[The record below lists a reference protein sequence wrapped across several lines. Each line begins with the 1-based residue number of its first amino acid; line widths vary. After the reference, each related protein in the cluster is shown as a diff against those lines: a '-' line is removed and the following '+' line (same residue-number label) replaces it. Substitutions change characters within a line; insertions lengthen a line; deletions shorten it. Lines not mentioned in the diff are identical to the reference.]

1 MTARIN
7 TTKPA
12 GKIPVM
18 KQVAILGAGV
28 MGAQIA
34 AHFANAGVPSLLF
47 DLPASEGSDASATAR
62 AAIRALSKQKPE
74 PLALGS
80 FQQLITPCNYDDD
93 LNKLNRCDLV
103 IEVIAERADWKIDLY
118 KKITPHLNENTTL
131 ASNTSGISIE
141 LLAEGVPDS
150 YKDQFLGIHFFN
162 PPRYMPLVEIIAHND
177 TRSDVLDDVETFLIS
192 TLGKG
197 VVRAK
202 DTTNFIANR
211 VGIFSILVTLYHA
224 ERLGINFESVDA
236 LTGTKL
242 GRPKSATLRT
252 ADVVGLDTMR
262 HVIQGVIDNLGD
274 DPWADLFKIPAWL
287 DRLVDKGSL
296 GQKTKIGIY
305 KKEGKEILVLDTD
318 TGNYRKRKV
327 KIPRKVEKI
336 LKAFTDPDRLANLRD
351 IKDPNAEFLWAIH
364 RDVLHYCAYFLED
377 IADNARDIDMAIRWG
392 FGWKQGPFEIWQHS
406 GWDKL
411 SKLIKEDID
420 SGKTHCDLPLPDWVS
435 EIDAIHNEQGSWS
448 AKDHQYKAP
457 STLPVYDR
465 QRWPETVVGAKAPEF
480 SVLFEN
486 DVCKFWIT
494 GGENIHDDIGVLS
507 FKTKLHTISDAVLSS
522 INEAIDLAEEQLTGM
537 VIWHPDAPFSAGAD
551 LKSFMPIAMKSI
563 LPGNNGLD
571 ELLQRFQNTCIRM
584 RKSNVPVVAGV
595 QGLALGGGC
604 ELMMQTD
611 RVVAA
616 LESYIGLVE
625 VGVGLIPAGS
635 GCMEFARRA
644 SVASKGEDVFDHI
657 KNAFETIGM
666 GKVATS
672 AYQAKDMGF
681 LRETDI
687 VVMNKNEVLHTAI
700 AQVRALN
707 AANYRPQP
715 EQTIRAGGRAA
726 IANIKAAMVN
736 MHAGGFISDYD
747 MKIGELVADALCGG
761 NVDEGTELTEEWFL
775 RYEREGFRKLL
786 KNPKTHMR
794 VKHMLDTGKP
804 LRN

>member
-1 MTARIN
+1 MTIN
-7 TTKPA
+7 K
-12 GKIPVM
+12 GRVPVM
-18 KQVAILGAGV
+18 KKVAILGAGV

-34 AHFANAGVPSLLF
+34 AHFANAGVPSLLY
-47 DLPASEGSDASATAR
+47 DLPAEGKDRSATGK
-62 AAIRALSKQKPE
+62 AAIKALAKQKPE
-74 PLALGS
+74 PLALAS
-80 FQQLITPCNYDDD
+80 FQKLITACNYDDD
-93 LNKLNRCDLV
+93 LEKLKDCNLV

-118 KKITPHLNENTTL
+118 KKIIPHLNDNSIL
-131 ASNTSGISIE
+131 ATNTSGISIA
-141 LLAEGVPDS
+141 LLAEGVPDL

-162 PPRYMPLVEIIAHND
+162 PPRYMPLVEIIAHD
-177 TRSDVLDDVETFLIS
+177 GTRADVMDSIETFLVS

-224 ERLGINFESVDA
+224 ERLGINFETVDA

-274 DPWADLFKIPAWL
+274 DPWAKLFKIPSWL
-287 DRLVDKGSL
+287 DTLVENGSL
-296 GQKTKIGIY
+296 GAKTKIGIY
-305 KKEGKEILVLDTD
+305 KKEGKDILVFDEA
-318 TGNYRKRKV
+318 TGNYRKRKD
-327 KIPRKVEKI
+327 KIPKKVEKV
-336 LKAFTDPDRLANLRD
+336 LKQFKDPDRLANLRA
-351 IKDPNAEFLWAIH
+351 INDPHAEFLWAIN
-364 RDVLHYCAYFLED
+364 RDVLHYCAYFLDE
-377 IADNARDIDMAIRWG
+377 IADSARDIDLAIRWG
-392 FGWKQGPFEIWQHS
+392 FGWKQGPFEIWQQA
-406 GWDKL
+406 GWHKIAG
-411 SKLIKEDID
+411 LIKEDID
-420 SGKTHCDLPLPDWVS
+420 SGKTPCSLPLPEWVS
-435 EIDAIHNEQGSWS
+435 EIDAVHTEAGSWS
-448 AKDHQYKAP
+448 AKDQEYMPP
-457 STLPVYDR
+457 STLPVYKR
-465 QRWPETVVGAKAPEF
+465 QRWPETVIGSKPPAQGT
-480 SVLFEN
+480 LFEN
-486 DVCKFWIT
+486 EVCHFWLVDDD
-494 GGENIHDDIGVLS
+494 GDGDIGVLS
-507 FKTKLHTISDAVLSS
+507 FKTKLHTISDAVLAS
-522 INEAIDLAEEQLTGM
+522 INQAIDVAEESLTGM

-571 ELLQRFQNTCIRM
+571 ELLQRFQNTCIHA
-584 RKSNVPVVAGV
+584 RKSNIPVVAAV
-595 QGLALGGGC
+595 HGLALGGGC

-616 LESYIGLVE
+616 MESYIGLVE

-644 SVASKGEDVFDHI
+644 SNAAKGDDVFDHI

-672 AYQAKDMGF
+672 AYQAQDMGF

-700 AQVRALN
+700 AQVRALD

-736 MHAGGFISDYD
+736 MHAGEFISDYD
-747 MKIGELVADALCGG
+747 MKIGEYVANALCGG
-761 NVDEGTELTEEWFL
+761 DVDEGTELTEEWFL

-786 KNPKTHMR
+786 KNTKTHMR

>member
-1 MTARIN
+1 MTIN
-7 TTKPA
+7 K
-12 GKIPVM
+12 GRVPVM
-18 KQVAILGAGV
+18 RKVAILGAGV

-34 AHFANAGVPSLLF
+34 AHFANAGVPSLLY
-47 DLPASEGSDASATAR
+47 DLPAEGNDPSATGK
-62 AAIRALSKQKPE
+62 AAIKALAKQKPE
-74 PLALGS
+74 PLALAS
-80 FQQLITPCNYDDD
+80 FQKLITACNYDDD
-93 LNKLNRCDLV
+93 LAKLKDCDLV

-118 KKITPHLNENTTL
+118 KKIIPHLNDNSIL
-131 ASNTSGISIE
+131 ATNTSGISIS
-141 LLAEGVPDS
+141 LLAEGVPDL

-162 PPRYMPLVEIIAHND
+162 PPRYMPLVEIIPHGG
-177 TRSDVLDDVETFLIS
+177 TRADVMDNIETFLVS

-224 ERLGINFESVDA
+224 ERLGINFETVDA

-262 HVIQGVIDNLGD
+262 HVIQGVIDNLGE
-274 DPWADLFKIPAWL
+274 DPWAKLFSIPSWL
-287 DRLVDKGSL
+287 DTLVENGSL
-296 GQKTKIGIY
+296 GAKTKIGIY
-305 KKEGKEILVLDTD
+305 KKEGKDILVFDES
-318 TGNYRKRKV
+318 TGNYRKRKD
-327 KIPRKVEKI
+327 KIPKKVEKV
-336 LKAFTDPDRLANLRD
+336 LKQFKDPDRLANLRA
-351 IKDPNAEFLWAIH
+351 IKDPHAEFLWAIH
-364 RDVLHYCAYFLED
+364 RDVLHYCAYFLEE
-377 IADNARDIDMAIRWG
+377 IADNARDIDLAIRWG
-392 FGWKQGPFEIWQHS
+392 FGWKQGPFEIWQQA
-406 GWDKL
+406 GWNKIAG
-411 SKLIKEDID
+411 LIKEDID
-420 SGKTHCDLPLPDWVS
+420 AGKTPCDLPLPDWVS
-435 EIDAIHNEQGSWS
+435 EINAVHTEEGSWS
-448 AKDHQYKAP
+448 AKDQEYKAP
-457 STLPVYDR
+457 SSLPVYKR
-465 QRWPETVVGAKAPEF
+465 QRWPETVVGSKPPAQGT
-480 SVLFEN
+480 LFEN
-486 DVCKFWIT
+486 EVCHFWLVDDD
-494 GGENIHDDIGVLS
+494 GDGDIGVLS

-522 INEAIDLAEEQLTGM
+522 INQAIDLAEESLTGM

-571 ELLQRFQNTCIRM
+571 ELLQRFQNTCIHA
-584 RKSNVPVVAGV
+584 RKSNVPVVAAV
-595 QGLALGGGC
+595 HGLALGGGC

-616 LESYIGLVE
+616 MESYIGLVE

-644 SVASKGEDVFDHI
+644 SIASKGEDVFDHI

-700 AQVRALN
+700 AQVRALD

-736 MHAGGFISDYD
+736 MHAGEFISDYD
-747 MKIGELVADALCGG
+747 MKIGEYVANALCGG
-761 NVDEGTELTEEWFL
+761 DVDEGTELTEEWFL
-775 RYEREGFRKLL
+775 HYEREGFRSLL
-786 KNPKTHMR
+786 KNTKTHMR